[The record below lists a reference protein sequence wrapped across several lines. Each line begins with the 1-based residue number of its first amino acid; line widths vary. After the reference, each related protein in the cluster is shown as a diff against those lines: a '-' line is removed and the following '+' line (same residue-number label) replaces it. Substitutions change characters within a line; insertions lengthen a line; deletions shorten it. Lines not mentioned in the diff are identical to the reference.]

1 MGPPWVATQV
11 DSGGAVTVNVTAV
24 GVEALLDS
32 VAPQLLPRAA
42 VYGRLV
48 GVEPP
53 VETLS

>member
-42 VYGRLV
+42 VYGILV